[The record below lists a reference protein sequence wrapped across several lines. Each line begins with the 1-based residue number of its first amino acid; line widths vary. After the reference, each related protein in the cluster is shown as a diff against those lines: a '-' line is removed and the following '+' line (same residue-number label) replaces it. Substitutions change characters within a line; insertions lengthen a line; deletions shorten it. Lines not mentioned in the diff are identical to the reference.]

1 MNLKELHEADFNLW
15 VEAMKTKIKNRD
27 TETMDWDNLLDE
39 IDDMGKSEKRSLDSY
54 MQRLVEHILKLEY
67 WTEEKERCQKG
78 WIREVVNFRT
88 RIERVLRKNLSLK
101 NYLQQEYE
109 NVFNDAVKVV
119 RCDFNVPEDSL
130 IPLEQ
135 IMAENYFGS

>member
-88 RIERVLRKNLSLK
+88 RIERVLRKNPSLK